1 MCSLTCH
8 GVSAGMA
15 LLQGQSLVSSLL
27 NQMVSLQWDCL
38 PLETLSSSFPS
49 QKNGTGTYSTGVPP
63 RGHGRRQEIR
73 PGKIFGVKNVL
84 KD

>member
-8 GVSAGMA
+8 DVSAGTAM
-15 LLQGQSLVSSLL
+15 LQVQSLVSPL

-49 QKNGTGTYSTGVPP
+49 QKNATVTYSTEVPP